1 MTTQLCLSD
10 CLQTKV
16 VLEISTRAPSWIAA
30 CWKAHKE
37 RILDDLCAIEWTD
50 SMEEWERCW
59 CCGSSEGKRLQ
70 RCHIVAKSIGG
81 EPDPSNIVP
90 LCRYCHDLMPDTPDP
105 EFFWIWIGKQQNPMS
120 GLGLGRYWPLM
131 QSITEGLHNKD
142 VSSVDHDA
150 IVSRM
155 RAQLRKTAI
164 HFSQSG
170 KGPETKI
177 SSIEWAILSVLN
189 ELPCTTTDSVSQA
202 EPHPK
207 KRRHKKEVA
216 GQPDLFA
223 GVAA

>member
-1 MTTQLCLSD
+1 VTTQLCLSD

-16 VLEISTRAPSWIAA
+16 VLEISTKAPSWITA

-37 RILDDLCAIEWTD
+37 RILDDRCAIEWTD

-70 RCHIVAKSIGG
+70 RCHIVAKSIRG

-150 IVSRM
+150 IVSQM

-177 SSIEWAILSVLN
+177 SSIEWAISSVLN

-202 EPHPK
+202 QPHPK
-207 KRRHKKEVA
+207 KQRHNKAVA
-216 GQPDLFA
+216 RQPDLFA

>member
-1 MTTQLCLSD
+1 MTSTQLCLSD

-16 VLEISTRAPSWIAA
+16 VLEASTKAPSWIAA

-37 RILDDLCAIEWTD
+37 RILDDYLAIEWTD

-59 CCGSSEGKRLQ
+59 CCGSNEGKRLQ

-81 EPDPSNIVP
+81 EPDPLNIVP

-131 QSITEGLHNKD
+131 QPITDALQGKD

-150 IVSRM
+150 IARQM
-155 RAQLRKTAI
+155 REQLRKTAI

-177 SSIEWAILSVLN
+177 SSIEWAITSVLKD
-189 ELPCTTTDSVSQA
+189 LP
-202 EPHPK
+202 
-207 KRRHKKEVA
+207 EVA
-216 GQPDLFA
+216 T
-223 GVAA
+223 